1 MSLSRLF
8 KKIAAEENGLFSA
21 FRKNY
26 HYKLISLEKLELHYA
41 LLQTRFTSWQK
52 KDLERIFPIKIDD
65 RGREYIY
72 TFGNSMPCHLESNFV
87 NHPVTSGFALVPE
100 KLCAKCPH
108 KKKFRRKYFCEKL
121 RDKNLG
127 LTKSIVE
134 GALKK
139 VEEIMK

>member
-52 KDLERIFPIKIDD
+52 KDLERIFPIKID
-65 RGREYIY
+65 
-72 TFGNSMPCHLESNFV
+72 FFN
-87 NHPVTSGFALVPE
+87 
-100 KLCAKCPH
+100 K
-108 KKKFRRKYFCEKL
+108 RRFCL
-121 RDKNLG
+121 QP
-127 LTKSIVE
+127 IP
-134 GALKK
+134 
-139 VEEIMK
+139 